1 MAKLKWFSGGKE
13 RREEAIS
20 IIEELISDL
29 QTNDSAEAL
38 SKLLTYYL
46 NEFKTRGT
54 SFPFLMNRMSIEL
67 TDVVLRSKVHLTKEQ
82 GEKFKELRKLME
94 IRMF

>member
-29 QTNDSAEAL
+29 HTNDSAEAL
-38 SKLLTYYL
+38 SKSLIYYL
-46 NEFKTRGT
+46 NEFKTSGT

-67 TDVVLRSKVHLTKEQ
+67 TDVILRSEVHLTKEQ
-82 GEKFKELRKLME
+82 GEKFTELRKLME